1 MNLNYRIMVKTFG
14 NAADFT
20 AFEKTGENVYQ
31 VAWAKTMQTERV
43 LDADGNDTG
52 EEKESTLCNYMLER
66 YNYKPSMDLVLA
78 DILRSGERAS
88 MEEIQAIC
96 EGFEV
101 EPLEYMR
108 KALLE
113 YVEEYDASPSVNSF
127 VLNGAS
133 VWLDKATRVGLMNS
147 TTIAKSMGSET
158 TTLWLGEV
166 KLEVECDKA
175 IQLLS
180 ALEMYALECF
190 NVTAAH
196 KKAVSVLESVEEV
209 LVYDYTSG
217 YPDKLN
223 MEV

>member
-1 MNLNYRIMVKTFG
+1 MVKSYNEKDTIKV
-14 NAADFT
+14 
-20 AFEKTGENVYQ
+20 FEN
-31 VAWAKTMQTERV
+31 
-43 LDADGNDTG
+43 LGNDCYQIKWAVTPMVEKGSETG

-66 YNYKPSMDLVLA
+66 YNYKPSMDLVLS
-78 DILRSGERAS
+78 DIMASGEKAS
-88 MEEIQAIC
+88 MEEIKVIC

-113 YVEEYDASPSVNSF
+113 YIEKYDASSSVNSF

-166 KLEVECDKA
+166 KLEVDCDKA

-196 KKAVSVLESVEEV
+196 KKAVSALESIEEV
-209 LVYDYTSG
+209 LAYDFTAN
-217 YPDKLN
+217 YPSKLE
-223 MEV
+223 MTV